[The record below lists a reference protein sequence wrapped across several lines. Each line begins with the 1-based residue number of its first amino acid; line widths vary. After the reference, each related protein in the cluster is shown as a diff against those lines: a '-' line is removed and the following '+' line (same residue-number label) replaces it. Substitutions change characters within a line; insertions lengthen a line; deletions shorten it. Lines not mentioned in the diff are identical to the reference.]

1 MYEPALN
8 GNTPVFFNHRFSPM
22 PFSGR
27 GRTRRLIAPGRKFG
41 GRGKGALKG
50 KGFGMLAASIGIPL
64 VMKLL
69 SGKGGKKKHAKNRL
83 KGRGILSSLLKV
95 IGLGKRSSSTS
106 AQITGKGKRRKPMA
120 MTTPRYLL

>member
-27 GRTRRLIAPGRKFG
+27 GRTRQFIAPGRKVG

-50 KGFGMLAASIGIPL
+50 KGLGMLAAIGIPL

-69 SGKGGKKKHAKNRL
+69 SGKGRKKKHAKNCL
-83 KGRGILSSLLKV
+83 KGRGILSSLLKM
-95 IGLGKRSSSTS
+95 IGLGNRRSGPS
-106 AQITGKGKRRKPMA
+106 QITGKGKRRKPMTMSA
-120 MTTPRYLL
+120 PRYLL

>member
-22 PFSGR
+22 PFTGR
-27 GRTRRLIAPGRKFG
+27 GRTRRFIAPGRKFG

-69 SGKGGKKKHAKNRL
+69 SGKGRKKKHAKSRL
-83 KGRGILSSLLKV
+83 KGRGILSNLLKM
-95 IGLGKRSSSTS
+95 IGLGKRTSSTS
-106 AQITGKGKRRKPMA
+106 AQIIGKGKRRKPMA

>member
-8 GNTPVFFNHRFSPM
+8 FNHRFSPM

-27 GRTRRLIAPGRKFG
+27 GRTRQFIAPGRKFE

-50 KGFGMLAASIGIPL
+50 KGLGMLAAIGIPL

-69 SGKGGKKKHAKNRL
+69 SGKGRKKKHAKKRL
-83 KGRGILSSLLKV
+83 KGRGILSNLLKMM
-95 IGLGKRSSSTS
+95 GLGKRGSSTS
-106 AQITGKGKRRKPMA
+106 HITGKGKRQKPMA
-120 MTTPRYLL
+120 MSTRRYLL

>member
-27 GRTRRLIAPGRKFG
+27 GRTRRFIAPGRKFG

-83 KGRGILSSLLKV
+83 KGRGILSNLLKM
-95 IGLGKRSSSTS
+95 IGLGKQDIRPS
-106 AQITGKGKRRKPMA
+106 QITGKGKRRKPMA
-120 MTTPRYLL
+120 MPTPRYLL

>member
-8 GNTPVFFNHRFSPM
+8 GNTPVFTHRFSIPV
-22 PFSGR
+22 SGR
-27 GRTRRLIAPGRKFG
+27 GRTRRFTAPGRRVG

-69 SGKGGKKKHAKNRL
+69 TGEGRKKKHAKN
-83 KGRGILSSLLKV
+83 I
-95 IGLGKRSSSTS
+95 
-106 AQITGKGKRRKPMA
+106 
-120 MTTPRYLL
+120 

>member
-27 GRTRRLIAPGRKFG
+27 GRARRFIAPGRKFG

-50 KGFGMLAASIGIPL
+50 KGLGMLAAIGIPP

-69 SGKGGKKKHAKNRL
+69 SGKGRKKKHAKNRL
-83 KGRGILSSLLKV
+83 KGRGILSSLLKM
-95 IGLGKRSSSTS
+95 IGLGKQAISPL
-106 AQITGKGKRRKPMA
+106 QITGK
-120 MTTPRYLL
+120 